1 MIQYHGGDITGSIL
15 NDIKK
20 LLGITE
26 DYHAFDT
33 DIIVHI
39 NTTFSIL
46 NDMGIGPEK
55 PFSIVNSENKWSE
68 FINDDETLLKVKTY
82 IYLKVRLLFD
92 PPQSSSVLEAYN
104 NQIKELEWRMYSK
117 NNYI

>member
-1 MIQYHGGDITGSIL
+1 MIQYHGGDIMDSIL
-15 NDIKK
+15 NSIKK

-26 DYHAFDT
+26 NYNAFDT
-33 DIIVHI
+33 DIIIHI
-39 NTTFSIL
+39 NAAFSIL

-55 PFSIVNSENKWSE
+55 PFSITNSENKWSE
-68 FINDDETLLKVKTY
+68 FISDDETLLKVKTY

-92 PPQSSSVLEAYN
+92 PPSSSSLFEAYN

-117 NNYI
+117 NDYV

>member
-1 MIQYHGGDITGSIL
+1 MIQYHGGDDMNSIL

-20 LLGITE
+20 MLGITD

-33 DIIVHI
+33 DIIIHI
-39 NTTFSIL
+39 NTAFSIL

-55 PFSIVNSENKWSE
+55 PFSITNSENQWSE
-68 FINDDETLLKVKTY
+68 FISDDDTLLKVKTY
-82 IYLKVRLLFD
+82 IYLKVKLLFD
-92 PPQSSSVLEAYN
+92 PPSSSSVSESYT

-117 NNYI
+117 NDYI